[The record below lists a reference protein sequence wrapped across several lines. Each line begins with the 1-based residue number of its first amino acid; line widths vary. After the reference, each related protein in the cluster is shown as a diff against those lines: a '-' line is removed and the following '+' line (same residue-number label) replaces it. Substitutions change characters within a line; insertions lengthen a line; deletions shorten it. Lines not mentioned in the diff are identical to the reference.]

1 MKEKMQERFELLVLV
16 SIFCTSLLGVN
27 PSV

>member
-1 MKEKMQERFELLVLV
+1 MKEKMQERLELLVLV